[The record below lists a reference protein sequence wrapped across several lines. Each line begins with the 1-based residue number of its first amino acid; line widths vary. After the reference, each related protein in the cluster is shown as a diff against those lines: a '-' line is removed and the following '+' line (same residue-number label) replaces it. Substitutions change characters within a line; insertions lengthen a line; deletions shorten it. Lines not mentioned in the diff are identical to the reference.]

1 MSSRQLRK
9 LQKQKELEELQ
20 AKNSLEEDD
29 EPSDDDR
36 PVQKPRA
43 SAFSGFAALRDQ
55 DDQDEDSDHDAK
67 EDELVEATT
76 KPSVEPSRTD
86 APKSSSKKN
95 KKKKKKAKKQDGAP
109 VKAEPIAQ
117 SGLDEIDQALRELEL
132 SNPGKENDDDFQLNI
147 VKPYERICEL
157 LSINAYHLRVI
168 NEMSNLF
175 GREAIAAAQIEE
187 QEQTRTRRQ
196 RQPLPQQVDLE
207 TYLKGVPGKGLP
219 EVTLRRNPFLAGKE
233 TWPRASTE
241 GLTMEQFKEEKEG
254 VACLPGTIE
263 FRFAHDTYYNRLENA
278 FFDLV
283 QMYDPMHIVHFLH
296 LHPYHVSSLIQVSR
310 IAKQDQNSALS
321 ADLCERALFTFGRVS
336 LSTFRQKIEQG
347 KARLSFNRPENRQ
360 FWLAGYHYLKNLIM
374 KGTYRTALEWAKL
387 LLSIDHTDPYGV
399 IHFIHPLAIRARE
412 SKWFIDLCDSEI
424 LDVNHA
430 AQDGQDYI
438 RQTLVLARLQQKDM
452 AGAKAL
458 LVEGMERLPWLY
470 SYLFKA
476 LNLDVPKIIWGMQP
490 RNRDEE
496 LHTNV
501 YIHQTKPLWD
511 NTQAISLL
519 KEVAAEAKRAD
530 VNKTLP
536 SPPTVGV
543 NLARFVFLLEV
554 PSLIGLVPRD
564 LLNTSVNW
572 EFDPLPPPLEQNI
585 FSYDSQKQPWT
596 PSQLEDRLRAGL
608 EQGDRR
614 QLMRILAQARLAGAP
629 EDIQADLERAILEEA
644 DGVGGNH
651 DDGGN
656 DDGEASEY
664 AFEEGGSQNEASL
677 GGWSTIFQAVM
688 NLFDTDEGAADDFNM
703 PNGPLG
709 HIPGTMPG
717 TWQDED
723 SDEEVTDD
731 EMPPLIPLRDSTNPR
746 EPGNEAGNAGDG
758 TDDEMP
764 GLI

>member
-20 AKNSLEEDD
+20 AKNSLEDDD

-43 SAFSGFAALRDQ
+43 GAFSGFAALGDQ

-76 KPSVEPSRTD
+76 KPSVEPDRTD

-95 KKKKKKAKKQDGAP
+95 KKKKKKAKKQDGTPA
-109 VKAEPIAQ
+109 KTEPIAQ
-117 SGLDEIDQALRELEL
+117 SGPDEIDQALKELEL
-132 SNPGKENDDDFQLNI
+132 SNPGQEIEDDFQLKI

-187 QEQTRTRRQ
+187 QEQARTRRQ

-263 FRFAHDTYYNRLENA
+263 FRFAHDSYTTGWKMR
-278 FFDLV
+278 
-283 QMYDPMHIVHFLH
+283 
-296 LHPYHVSSLIQVSR
+296 SL
-310 IAKQDQNSALS
+310 NSYRY
-321 ADLCERALFTFGRVS
+321 LCERALFTFGRVS

-438 RQTLVLARLQQKDM
+438 RQTLVLARLQQKDT

-476 LNLDVPKIIWGMQP
+476 LNLDVPKAIWGTQP

-519 KEVAAEAKRAD
+519 KEVAGEAKRAD
-530 VNKTLP
+530 VNKPSPFP

-543 NLARFVFLLEV
+543 NIARFVFLLEI

-572 EFDPLPPPLEQNI
+572 EFDPLPPPLEQNV

-644 DGVGGNH
+644 DGGGGNH
-651 DDGGN
+651 DDGGGD
-656 DDGEASEY
+656 DDGEVSENAS
-664 AFEEGGSQNEASL
+664 EEGGSQNEASL
-677 GGWSTIFQAVM
+677 GRWSTIFQAVM
-688 NLFDTDEGAADDFNM
+688 NLFDTNEGVADNFNM
-703 PNGPLG
+703 PNEPFG

-723 SDEEVTDD
+723 SVEEETDD
-731 EMPPLIPLRDSTNPR
+731 EMPPLIPPGNSTNPR
-746 EPGNEAGNAGDG
+746 GPGNGADDTGNG

-764 GLI
+764 RLA